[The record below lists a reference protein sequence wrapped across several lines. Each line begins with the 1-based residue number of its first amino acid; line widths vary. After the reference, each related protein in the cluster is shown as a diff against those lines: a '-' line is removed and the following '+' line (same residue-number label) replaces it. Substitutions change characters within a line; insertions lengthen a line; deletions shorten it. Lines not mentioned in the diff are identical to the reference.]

1 MIKLK
6 RTNAAN
12 VDFIDLV
19 KDLDLYLIEKDGDE
33 HSFYDQF
40 NKIDAVKNCVLIYEN
55 EEAIGCGA
63 IKFYEENIA
72 EVKRMFVKP
81 EFRGKGFASKILV
94 ELEGWAKELKFTEV
108 ILETGKRQTEAIILY
123 SKTYSVIPN
132 YGQYA
137 GMENSICFKKNLM

>member
-6 RTNAAN
+6 RTDSAN

-19 KDLDLYLIEKDGDE
+19 KDLDLYLALKDGEE
-33 HSFYDQF
+33 HSYYDQF
-40 NKIDAVKNCVLIYEN
+40 NKINTLKNCVLIYEN

-63 IKFYEENIA
+63 IKLYEGNIA

-81 EFRGKGFASKILV
+81 AFRGKGFASKILV
-94 ELEGWAKELKFTEV
+94 ELEAWAKELNYTEV

-137 GMENSICFKKNLM
+137 GMENSICFKKNLL